1 MEAYEYG
8 GGIFEDDDDDEV
20 FGCQGGATHCKD
32 IRDKVQDYLD
42 SRDIIGDQEEVS
54 HPKR

>member
-20 FGCQGGATHCKD
+20 FGCQGREATHSKD
-32 IRDKVQDYLD
+32 IRDEVQDYLD
-42 SRDIIGDQEEVS
+42 SRDIIGD
-54 HPKR
+54 